1 MFFPSNIKLLPFSR
15 FAVCDRSMEPAILDG
30 DHVLTFNWIKP
41 KVKDVIVFQSGKI
54 YKIKRVIKTSADLI
68 FVAGDNK
75 EFSTKEKPVKKR
87 DVVGKV
93 IAKY

>member
-1 MFFPSNIKLLPFSR
+1 MKVPLSR
-15 FAVCDRSMEPAILDG
+15 FVVSDKSMEPAFFDG
-30 DHVLTFNWIKP
+30 DHVLTFNWLKLQTG
-41 KVKDVIVFQSGKI
+41 DVIVFQSGKT
-54 YKIKRVIKTSADLI
+54 YKIKRVIKISKGLI

-75 EFSTKEKPVKKR
+75 EFSTKEKPVNKR